1 MQVSVNK
8 KSERRA
14 AYLFIIPAVVLLAAF
29 LLYPA
34 LQTVRY
40 AFTDYNIM
48 RPDRIKFCGLNNFIE
63 LFQDKDFWIAVKNTL
78 HFTVLV
84 VPFQTVLALAL
95 ALLIS
100 SRRKGVSIFRAA
112 YFSPQVTSMV
122 VVAILWTVL
131 YNSNPSSGLLNA
143 LLVNLGM
150 EPCGF
155 LNDPKTAMNSI
166 IFMSAWQGA
175 GYQMMIFLA
184 GLQGI
189 PKDQYEAASIDGAGK
204 IKSFLYVTLP
214 GLKNVI
220 SYVIMITVIQAMK
233 LFTQPYVMTKGG
245 PQNATRTL
253 VYYVYEQGFQKRN
266 FGYACAVAAVFF
278 VIVISLS
285 MGMKKIIKAE

>member
-1 MQVSVNK
+1 MQVSVDK

-78 HFTVLV
+78 HFTILV

-131 YNSNPSSGLLNA
+131 YNSNPNSGLLNA

-166 IFMSAWQGA
+166 TFMSAWQGA

-285 MGMKKIIKAE
+285 IGIKKIIKA

>member
-8 KSERRA
+8 KSERKA
-14 AYLFIIPAVVLLAAF
+14 AYIFIIPAVVLLAAF
-29 LLYPA
+29 LLYHA

-40 AFTDYNIM
+40 AFTDFNIM
-48 RPDRIKFCGLNNFIE
+48 RPDRIKFCGFNNFIE

-78 HFTVLV
+78 HFAVLV
-84 VPFQTVLALAL
+84 VPFQTILALAL

-143 LLVNLGM
+143 LLVKLGM

-204 IKSFLYVTLP
+204 IKSFFYVTLP

-245 PQNATRTL
+245 PQNSTRTL